1 MVMTSSVVI
10 VVVMNS
16 SLTRVVGTA
25 VMVLMT
31 LPDSVMW
38 VPMVSV
44 TKVVKNLV
52 SRVGTTTSVVMT
64 VTTSSA
70 GAAAPATT
78 ESGDSLR
85 TVWCLIRTLSDSE
98 GGKNEGKKVHHIV
111 CEYEAKTKGCSGC
124 FRSEDDAEE
133 DETGVRSSRQVSRL
147 YIPYPPA
154 PFLGPWGS
162 HLGDGYAARLADQG
176 APY

>member
-1 MVMTSSVVI
+1 MTSSVVI

-98 GGKNEGKKVHHIV
+98 GGKNEAVVFAVRMKKMRL
-111 CEYEAKTKGCSGC
+111 GC
-124 FRSEDDAEE
+124 
-133 DETGVRSSRQVSRL
+133 
-147 YIPYPPA
+147 
-154 PFLGPWGS
+154 GP
-162 HLGDGYAARLADQG
+162 LDRLADFIYLIH
-176 APY
+176 PRFF